1 MYTSIMIR
9 TQIYLP
15 DDLHSQLIQLAR
27 AKSTSMAEVTRNFI
41 EKGLK
46 TSRNIDT
53 SGKTVM
59 RKIANMNIKKGPKDL
74 SYNLDHYL
82 YGAPKKHP

>member
-9 TQIYLP
+9 TQIYIP
-15 DDLHSQLIQLAR
+15 EDIHSQLLQLAKTR
-27 AKSTSMAEVTRNFI
+27 STSMAEITRDFI

-46 TSRNIDT
+46 TSRDIDT

-59 RKIANMNIKKGPKDL
+59 RKLLNMHIRGGPRDL
-74 SYNLDHYL
+74 STNLDHYL
-82 YGAPKKHP
+82 YGGPKKRK

>member
-1 MYTSIMIR
+1 MIR

-15 DDLHSQLIQLAR
+15 NEMHSQLQQIAQ
-27 AKSTSMAEVTRNFI
+27 AKSTSMAQITRKFI

-46 TSRNIDT
+46 TSKDIDT

-59 RKIANMNIKKGPKDL
+59 RKLLNMNIKGGPKDL
-74 SYNLDHYL
+74 STNLDHYL
-82 YGAPKKHP
+82 YGGPKKKR

>member
-1 MYTSIMIR
+1 MIR

-15 DDLHSQLIQLAR
+15 EDIHYQLIQLAK

-46 TSRNIDT
+46 TFKDVDT

-59 RKIANMNIKKGPKDL
+59 RKLLNMKIKGGPRDL
-74 SYNLDHYL
+74 STNLDHYL
-82 YGAPKKHP
+82 YGGPKKKK

>member
-1 MYTSIMIR
+1 MYTSNMIR

-15 DDLHSQLIQLAR
+15 DDIHSQLIQLAR

-46 TSRNIDT
+46 LSKDVDT

-59 RKIANMNIKKGPKDL
+59 RKLLNMKIKGGPRDL
-74 SYNLDHYL
+74 STNLDYYL
-82 YGAPKKHP
+82 YGGPKKKK